1 MKIKNQKFYGDNK
14 ELQKKK
20 LKQYKTIIE
29 EKEKD
34 NKKKL
39 GTIQMTILILAL
51 LKIYTKMKITIT
63 EIKKVEIEVNMD
75 CLSIEDARIDIENNS
90 QPIMEGD
97 IKESEDITEKTEV
110 LRIICDVILIKQKF
124 IIN

>member
-1 MKIKNQKFYGDNK
+1 M
-14 ELQKKK
+14 
-20 LKQYKTIIE
+20 KQYKTIIE